1 MGVTERKFVDID
13 SKLQRNSVEMEE
25 RRRVK
30 KEVRRRREG
39 EERWKDSYVETKR
52 EELKGEMGEGKER
65 WKDSYV

>member
-1 MGVTERKFVDID
+1 MTERKFVDID

-39 EERWKDSYVETKR
+39 EERCKDSYVETNR
-52 EELKGEMGEGKER
+52 DELKGEKGEVRTREKNVD
-65 WKDSYV
+65 K

>member
-30 KEVRRRREG
+30 KEVRRRGEG
-39 EERWKDSYVETKR
+39 EERWKDSYVETNR
-52 EELKGEMGEGKER
+52 EELKGEKGE
-65 WKDSYV
+65 V